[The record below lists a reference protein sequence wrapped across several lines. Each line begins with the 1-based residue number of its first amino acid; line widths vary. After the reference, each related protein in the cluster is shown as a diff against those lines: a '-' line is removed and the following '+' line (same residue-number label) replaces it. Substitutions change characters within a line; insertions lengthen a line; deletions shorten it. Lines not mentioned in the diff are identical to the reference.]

1 MCGIAGLVTE
11 GPSVAAEQTVRR
23 MNAAGRHRGPD
34 DEGIVSLLLDG
45 SAAQPGMQV
54 VLGHRRLAII
64 DVSSAGHQPMTDGTG
79 RLLVVFNG
87 EIYNYLE
94 LRAEL
99 ASAGHEFRT
108 STDTEV
114 LLAAWREW
122 GCGALQRFNGMWAF
136 ALVDRG
142 LGNVYLSRDRL
153 GVKPLHYTMWPG
165 HIAFASEMKQL
176 REAMPG
182 KWRLDRST
190 AADFLFWGFRDH
202 RSETF
207 VDGVY
212 SVPPGHYVE
221 LSGQALA
228 TRRAEPVRYWRA
240 GPSPEWKDEEPVR
253 AFSFLFRDAVRLRL
267 RSDVPLGI
275 TLSGGLDSS
284 SIACVAAEESAAR
297 GARAALRAFT
307 AVFPGNRFSE
317 ERYADRVV
325 ERAGLEKTVVHPD
338 AQNLA
343 RDWHN
348 FVRCMDEPFASL
360 SYYANWKVYQRV
372 REHGVPV
379 ILNGQGGDELLLGY
393 PRYRVPMLLLLA
405 RAGEWS
411 RAFREACAG
420 REKGAMGLP
429 RLAAY
434 MAYFGLPGL
443 RIRRRLGS
451 LRPFVRRDFED
462 VARQR
467 RDVAEDAMAHSSL
480 GELLRKE
487 CEHFQLPHLLQH
499 EDRVSM
505 SFAVEARSPFLDYRL
520 FELVLSHI
528 ETLTIRNGWA
538 KAGLREAMRGL
549 LPEEVRT
556 RRDKMGYDTPTGSL
570 LRDAAEQ
577 FDPLLKRCEAD
588 PIVDAV
594 AVGRALRDERTN
606 ENVLCSLLSYLSW
619 REEYGVEA

>member
-11 GPSVAAEQTVRR
+11 GPSADAAQTVRR

-34 DEGIVSLLLDG
+34 DEGLVSLMLDG

-64 DVSSAGHQPMTDGTG
+64 DISSAGHQPMTDATG
-79 RLLVVFNG
+79 RLLVAFNG

-94 LRAEL
+94 LREEL
-99 ASAGHEFRT
+99 ARAGHEFRT
-108 STDTEV
+108 NTDTEV

-136 ALVDRG
+136 ALVDRD
-142 LGNVYLSRDRL
+142 LRRVYLSRDRL
-153 GVKPLHYTMWPG
+153 GVKPLHYAIGPG

-190 AADFLFWGFRDH
+190 AADFVFWGFRDH

-207 VDGVY
+207 VEGVH

-221 LSGQALA
+221 LDRQVLGM
-228 TRRAEPVRYWRA
+228 RRAEPVRYWRA
-240 GPSPEWKDEEPVR
+240 EPSDEWRAQEPVR
-253 AFSFLFRDAVRLRL
+253 AFSDLFKDAVRLRL

-284 SIACVAAEESAAR
+284 SIACVAAEESRAR
-297 GARAALRAFT
+297 GNATCLRAFT
-307 AVFPGNRFSE
+307 AVFPGDRFSE

-325 ERAGLEKTVVHPD
+325 QHARLERTVVHPD

-343 RDWHN
+343 RDWKS

-393 PRYRVPMLLLLA
+393 PRYRVPLLLSLA

-411 RAFREACAG
+411 RVFQEAFAG
-420 REKGAMGLP
+420 SERGAIGLP
-429 RLAAY
+429 RLLAY
-434 MAYFGLPGL
+434 IAYFGLPCL
-443 RIRRRLGS
+443 RTRRRLGA
-451 LRPFVRRDFED
+451 LRPFVRPDFERI
-462 VARQR
+462 AGR
-467 RDVAEDAMAHSSL
+467 RRNVAEDAMAHGSL
-480 GELLRKE
+480 SELLRKE
-487 CEHFQLPHLLQH
+487 CERFQLPHLLQH

-520 FELVLSHI
+520 LELVLSHV

-538 KAGLREAMRGL
+538 KVGLREAMRGV

-570 LRDAAEQ
+570 LRGAAEG
-577 FDPLLKRCEAD
+577 FDTLLKRCESD
-588 PIVDAV
+588 PLVDTA
-594 AVGRALRDERTN
+594 AVGRALRDERAN